1 MVDVLHCPTIDK
13 FGHQGRNESVV
24 KRVPGGD
31 GVGPSAVHLTDF
43 LQITDSGHQLSHVAN
58 IC

>member
-1 MVDVLHCPTIDK
+1 MVDALRCPTLGE
-13 FGHQGRNESVV
+13 FGGQGRNESIV

-43 LQITDSGHQLSHVAN
+43 LQIMYSGHQFSHAAN
-58 IC
+58 I